1 MQKARRN
8 GKEQRGQRWEQRG
21 GPAMALNGVVMGE
34 LLDESLRLIAV
45 KPSR

>member
-1 MQKARRN
+1 MCSGHKTAAV
-8 GKEQRGQRWEQRG
+8 KERG
-21 GPAMALNGVVMGE
+21 GPAMALNGVVIGE